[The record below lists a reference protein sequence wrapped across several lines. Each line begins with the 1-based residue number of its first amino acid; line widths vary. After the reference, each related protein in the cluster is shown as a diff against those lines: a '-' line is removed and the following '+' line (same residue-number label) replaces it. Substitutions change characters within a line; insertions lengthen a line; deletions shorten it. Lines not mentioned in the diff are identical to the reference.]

1 MNALKTNVS
10 SGPPAF
16 AGVNSCLR
24 RQASRRDFL
33 KFSGSLTAASAL
45 ALVPGCAPSGPEGRS
60 SGQRPNV
67 VFVLTDDQRW
77 DLLGCQGHPF
87 LKTPNLDRLA
97 DEGARFANMF
107 VTTSLC
113 SPSRASFLS
122 GLYAHSH
129 GVVNNFTDY
138 PADLSSFPRVLQAA
152 GYETAYIGKW
162 HMGEQSDEK
171 RPGFDY
177 WASHKGQGKY
187 YDTQFNINGS
197 RMVKKGYYT
206 HRVTDMAVDW
216 LQQKHDKPFLL
227 ILGHKASHTPFTP
240 EKKYRSIYDDIEIKY
255 PKTAF
260 ALQGKP
266 EWVKQRI
273 DTWHGIYGPLYG
285 FRKEFPDTSPESVR
299 HFADFVRSYT
309 ATIKSVDDSVG
320 RLYQTLK
327 RIGQLDN
334 TLFIFAGDNGMFLGE
349 HGMTDKRTMHEPSIR
364 VPLLV
369 RYPRLIKPGTVIRQM
384 ALNIDVA
391 PSILDICSAPPLEN
405 IHGMSFKQILQG
417 KTEGWRE
424 SWYYEYN
431 YEQQFPYTPNVRGV
445 RTDEWKY
452 VHYPHGDG
460 GPDRHK
466 AELYNLRKDPG
477 ETRNLINDPTY
488 GDKVT
493 ELKAEL
499 KRLMKEAGGLPDKMP
514 LDQGVKSEL
523 PEESIR

>member
-1 MNALKTNVS
+1 MQN
-10 SGPPAF
+10 GE
-16 AGVNSCLR
+16 
-24 RQASRRDFL
+24 SRRKQGREITRRAFM
-33 KFSGSLTAASAL
+33 GHSLAA
-45 ALVPGCAPSGPEGRS
+45 GCAAPLVLSGCGKGMAGKASEAGGS
-60 SGQRPNV
+60 RPNV
-67 VFVLTDDQRW
+67 VFILTDDQRW
-77 DLLGCQGHPF
+77 DQLGCEGHPF

-97 DEGARFANMF
+97 AEGARFANMF

-138 PADLSSFPRVLQAA
+138 PTDLPSFPRALQTA

-162 HMGEQSDEK
+162 HMGEQSDER

-177 WASHKGQGKY
+177 WVTHKGQGKY
-187 YDTQFNINGS
+187 YDTEFNING
-197 RMVKKGYYT
+197 RREVKKGYYT
-206 HRVTDMAVDW
+206 HRVTDMALDW
-216 LQQKHDKPFLL
+216 LRQEHEKPFLL
-227 ILGHKASHTPFTP
+227 ILGHKAPHTPFTP
-240 EKKYRSIYDDIEIKY
+240 EEKYRHIYDDIPIEY

-260 ALQGKP
+260 ELEDKP
-266 EWVKQRI
+266 DWVKQRI

-285 FRKEFPDTSPESVR
+285 FREKFPDRSPESVK

-309 ATIKSVDDSVG
+309 ASIKSVDDSMG
-320 RLYQTLK
+320 RLYETLK
-327 RIGQLDN
+327 EVGQLDN
-334 TLFIFAGDNGMFLGE
+334 TLIVFAGDNGMFLGE

-369 RYPRLIKPGTVIRQM
+369 RYPKLIKPGTVIEQM

-391 PSILDICSAPPLEN
+391 PSILDICGAPPLPKV
-405 IHGMSFKQILQG
+405 HGLSFKPLLQG
-417 KTEGWRE
+417 KTKNWRK

-431 YEQQFPYTPNVRGV
+431 YEKQFPYTPNVRGV
-445 RTDEWKY
+445 RTDRWKY

-460 GPDRHK
+460 TPDRHM
-466 AELYNLRKDPG
+466 AELYDLKKDPG
-477 ETRNLINDPTY
+477 ETNNLISDPAYRDT
-488 GDKVT
+488 VN

-499 KRLMKEAGGLPDKMP
+499 DRLMRQTDALPDKMP
-514 LDQGVKSEL
+514 LDEGVKSEL

>member
-1 MNALKTNVS
+1 MQNRKQSTKTPGRTITRRS
-10 SGPPAF
+10 FMASAATTSAAF
-16 AGVNSCLR
+16 AFAPQYMLVGPAGSRGAGRMHSLGVADR
-24 RQASRRDFL
+24 
-33 KFSGSLTAASAL
+33 
-45 ALVPGCAPSGPEGRS
+45 
-60 SGQRPNV
+60 RPNV
-67 VFVLTDDQRW
+67 VFILTDDQRW
-77 DLLGCQGHPF
+77 DELSCEGHPF
-87 LKTPNLDRLA
+87 LNTPNLDRLA
-97 DEGARFANMF
+97 AEGARFANMF

-129 GVVNNFTDY
+129 GVLNNFTDY
-138 PADLSSFPRVLQAA
+138 PNNLSSFPCILQAA

-187 YDTQFNINGS
+187 YDTHFNING
-197 RMVKKGYYT
+197 RRVVKKGYYT
-206 HRVTDMAVDW
+206 HRVTDLAVEW
-216 LQQKHDKPFLL
+216 LEKRHDKPFLL

-240 EKKYRSIYDDIEIKY
+240 EKKYRHIYDHIKIEY

-260 ALQGKP
+260 ALEGKP
-266 EWVKQRI
+266 KWVKQRI

-285 FRKEFPDTSPESVR
+285 FRKKFPDTRPESVK
-299 HFADFVRSYT
+299 HFAEFVRAYT
-309 ATIKSVDDSVG
+309 ATIKSVDDSIG
-320 RLYQTLK
+320 RIYRTLK
-327 RIGQLDN
+327 GTGQLDN

-369 RYPRLIKPGTVIRQM
+369 RYPKLVKPGTVIEQM
-384 ALNIDVA
+384 VLNIDVA

-405 IHGMSFKQILQG
+405 IHGMSFKPLLEG
-417 KTEGWRE
+417 KPGGWRK

-431 YEQQFPYTPNVRGV
+431 YERQFPYTPNVRGV

-452 VHYPHGDG
+452 IHYPHGDG

-477 ETRNLINDPTY
+477 ETRNLIDEPTY
-488 GDKVT
+488 TAKVVG
-493 ELKAEL
+493 LKAEL
-499 KRLMKEAGGLPDKMP
+499 KRLMEETGALPDKMP
-514 LDQGVKSEL
+514 IDEGVKSEL